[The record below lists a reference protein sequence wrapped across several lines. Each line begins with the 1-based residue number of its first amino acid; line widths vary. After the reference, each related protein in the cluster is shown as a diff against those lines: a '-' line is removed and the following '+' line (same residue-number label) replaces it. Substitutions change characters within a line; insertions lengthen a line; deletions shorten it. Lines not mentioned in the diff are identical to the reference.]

1 MKQKII
7 IISPPLV
14 EDLLMTKKGP
24 LGKAEEFYVEQ
35 YCDKKSSEEIAKELD
50 RAISL
55 IDRHAEHYRE
65 MRMKA
70 GGQLGRQPGV
80 TVMTKNASMMSDEF
94 RAKNVPEKSSRTE
107 RFITTTKKVDRNVNN
122 Q

>member
-1 MKQKII
+1 
-7 IISPPLV
+7 
-14 EDLLMTKKGP
+14 MTKKGP

-35 YCDKKSSEEIAKELD
+35 HCDKKSSEEIAKELD

-65 MRMKA
+65 MRMKS
-70 GGQLGRQPGV
+70 GGQMGRQPGV
-80 TVMTKNASMMSDEF
+80 TVMTKNASMMADEF
-94 RAKNVPEKSSRTE
+94 RKNNVPTKSSRTTK
-107 RFITTTKKVDRNVNN
+107 FITTTRKVDRSNVDN